1 MKKILNIKKS
11 YGIVNRNINIHN
23 ILINSQKIE
32 IINKVSHFSSIII
45 KAILKKKK
53 LLIIGNGGSAADS
66 QHFATELTVRL
77 KKNRKALP
85 ALSLVTDTSALTAIG
100 NDFSFQKIFT
110 RQIEALGNAGDVV
123 IAISTSG
130 NSENILDALKY
141 CQNKRLKTLCIL
153 GNKGGKAIKYSNDFF
168 IVNCADASRVQEIH
182 IIFWQNICEVVEN
195 FFSNKNNV
203 RKT

>member
-11 YGIVNRNINIHN
+11 HGIVNRNINIHN

-66 QHFATELTVRL
+66 QHLATELTVRL

-168 IVNCADASRVQEIH
+168 YC
-182 IIFWQNICEVVEN
+182 
-195 FFSNKNNV
+195 
-203 RKT
+203 